1 MTKRFTDEQVIAIL
15 RETEPG
21 ATPIKALCKKRRPP
35 NKREESRS
43 LTRGSVGGGGRLRL
57 VCCRSYRFRP

>member
-35 NKREESRS
+35 NKR
-43 LTRGSVGGGGRLRL
+43 
-57 VCCRSYRFRP
+57 